1 MTNTSPILTP
11 KPDRPI
17 DPLFLSV
24 IREIHKASKTFGFP
38 VFVVGAVAR
47 IILLEN
53 VFNLKLRRTTSDVDF
68 AFALDN
74 WEQFKEIRNFLIS
87 NAGFEEDKDRIH
99 RLLLKLPGLEHK
111 AKVDLIPFGGIAGS
125 SNTSAWR
132 KRTLLRI
139 FPPLS

>member
-1 MTNTSPILTP
+1 M
-11 KPDRPI
+11 
-17 DPLFLSV
+17 
-24 IREIHKASKTFGFP
+24 
-38 VFVVGAVAR
+38 VGAVAR

-53 VFNLKLRRTTSDVDF
+53 VFNLELRRTTSDVDF

-111 AKVDLIPFGGIAGS
+111 ARVDLIPFVAL
-125 SNTSAWR
+125 
-132 KRTLLRI
+132 KRASTPLLGRQTWI
-139 FPPLS
+139 C

>member
-1 MTNTSPILTP
+1 MNNTSPILTP
-11 KPDRPI
+11 QPDRPV

-24 IREIHKASKTFGFP
+24 IREIHKASREFGFP

-53 VFNLKLRRTTSDVDF
+53 VFGLKLRRTTSDVDF

-74 WEQFKEIRNFLIS
+74 WEQFKEIKSFLIS

-111 AKVDLIPFGGIAGS
+111 ARVDLIPFVAL
-125 SNTSAWR
+125 
-132 KRTLLRI
+132 KRASTPLLGRQTWI
-139 FPPLS
+139 C